1 MSGDMTLTCRDCG
14 QAFTF
19 TAGEQDF
26 YASRGF
32 SEPTRC
38 SDCRASRRSERD
50 RGSYSG
56 GGTFDG
62 GSGGTGGGRAPR
74 EMHEAV
80 CTGCGS
86 IAQVP
91 FQPSADKPVYCSTC
105 FEQRRGANAGRGA
118 GTRSAGRGRY

>member
-1 MSGDMTLTCRDCG
+1 MSGDMTLTCRECG

-38 SDCRASRRSERD
+38 GDCRAARRAERD
-50 RGSYSG
+50 RGSYDS
-56 GGTFDG
+56 
-62 GSGGTGGGRAPR
+62 GSGYQTSSAPRAPR
-74 EMHEAV
+74 QMFDAV
-80 CTGCGS
+80 CTGCGN

-91 FQPSADKPVYCSTC
+91 FQPSPEKPVYCSTC
-105 FEQRRGANAGRGA
+105 FEQRRGANTGRGA
-118 GTRSAGRGRY
+118 GGRGRY

>member
-38 SDCRASRRSERD
+38 PDCRAARRAERD
-50 RGSYSG
+50 RASYS
-56 GGTFDG
+56 
-62 GSGGTGGGRAPR
+62 TGGYDTAAPRAPR
-74 EMHEAV
+74 QMFEAV
-80 CTGCGS
+80 CSGCGG
-86 IAQVP
+86 IASVP

-105 FEQRRGANAGRGA
+105 FEQRRGTRMGAGRMG
-118 GTRSAGRGRY
+118 AGRGRY